1 MADYATIPIFPLQ
14 IVVFPGEMVP
24 LHIFEERYK
33 QMFADVRAARERGE
47 VLQVGIILGE
57 GSEVRAEV
65 GCTVALEEVL
75 EEHEDGRLNI
85 ITLGARR
92 FRIEQVAGDKSY
104 LEAWVEYVDDEE
116 EATDL
121 VLQTRVLAGYRRL
134 LELVEEESGAGAE
147 RGDAENAFQIAQAVA
162 VDVGFKQRLLAMTT
176 ENMRLE
182 MLGEYFERLLPALEE
197 RMAERLQV
205 HSNGHSKGS

>member
-24 LHIFEERYK
+24 LRIFEERYK

-47 VLQVGIILGE
+47 VLQVGIILVE
-57 GSEVRAEV
+57 GSEVLAEV
-65 GCTVALEEVL
+65 GCTVVLEEVL

-85 ITLGARR
+85 ITLGSRR

-116 EATDL
+116 EAIDR
-121 VLQTRVLAGYRRL
+121 VLQTRVIAGYQRL
-134 LELVEEESGAGAE
+134 LELVEEESGAEVEG
-147 RGDAENAFQIAQAVA
+147 GDADNAFQIAQAVA
-162 VDVGFKQRLLAMTT
+162 VDLGGKQRLLAMTT

-182 MLGEYFERLLPALEE
+182 MLGEYFERLLPTLEK
-197 RMAERLQV
+197 RRAERLRV

>member
-24 LHIFEERYK
+24 LRIFEERYK

-47 VLQVGIILGE
+47 VLQVGIILVE
-57 GSEVRAEV
+57 GSEVLAEV
-65 GCTVALEEVL
+65 GCTVVLEEVL
-75 EEHEDGRLNI
+75 DEHEDGRLNI

-116 EATDL
+116 EAIDR
-121 VLQTRVLAGYRRL
+121 VLQTRVLAGYQRL
-134 LELVEEESGAGAE
+134 LELVEEESGAEVEG
-147 RGDAENAFQIAQAVA
+147 GDADNAFQIAQAVA
-162 VDVGFKQRLLAMTT
+162 VDLGGKQRLLAMTT
-176 ENMRLE
+176 ENRRLE
-182 MLGEYFERLLPALEE
+182 MLGEYFERLLPMLEE
-197 RMAERLQV
+197 RRAVRLRV

>member
-24 LHIFEERYK
+24 LRIFEERYK

-47 VLQVGIILGE
+47 VLQVGIILVE
-57 GSEVRAEV
+57 GSEVLAEV
-65 GCTVALEEVL
+65 GCTVVLEEVL

-116 EATDL
+116 EAIDRD
-121 VLQTRVLAGYRRL
+121 LQTRVIAGYQRL
-134 LELVEEESGAGAE
+134 LELVDEESGAEVEG
-147 RGDAENAFQIAQAVA
+147 GDAENAFQIAQAVA
-162 VDVGFKQRLLAMTT
+162 VDLGGKQRLLEMTT
-176 ENMRLE
+176 ENRRLE
-182 MLGEYFERLLPALEE
+182 MLGEYFERLLPTLEE
-197 RMAERLQV
+197 RRVERLRV
-205 HSNGHSKGS
+205 HSNGHNKGS

>member
-24 LHIFEERYK
+24 LRIFEERYK

-47 VLQVGIILGE
+47 VLQVGIILVE
-57 GSEVRAEV
+57 GSEVLAEV
-65 GCTVALEEVL
+65 GCTVVLEEVL

-116 EATDL
+116 EAIDR
-121 VLQTRVLAGYRRL
+121 VLQTRVIAGYQRL
-134 LELVEEESGAGAE
+134 LELVEEESGAEVEG
-147 RGDAENAFQIAQAVA
+147 GDADNAFQIAQAVA
-162 VDVGFKQRLLAMTT
+162 VDLGGKQRLLAMTT
-176 ENMRLE
+176 ENRRLE
-182 MLGEYFERLLPALEE
+182 MLGEYFERLLPTLEE
-197 RMAERLQV
+197 RRAERLRV

>member
-24 LHIFEERYK
+24 LRIFEERYK

-47 VLQVGIILGE
+47 VLQVGIILVE
-57 GSEVRAEV
+57 GSEVLAEV
-65 GCTVALEEVL
+65 GCTVVLEEVL

-116 EATDL
+116 EAIDR
-121 VLQTRVLAGYRRL
+121 VLQTRVIAGYQRL
-134 LELVEEESGAGAE
+134 LELVDEESGAEVEG
-147 RGDAENAFQIAQAVA
+147 GDAENAFQIAQAVA
-162 VDVGFKQRLLAMTT
+162 VDLGGKQRLLEMTT
-176 ENMRLE
+176 ENRRLE
-182 MLGEYFERLLPALEE
+182 MLGEYFERLLPTLEE
-197 RMAERLQV
+197 RRAERLRV
-205 HSNGHSKGS
+205 HSNGHNKGS

>member
-24 LHIFEERYK
+24 LRIFEERYK

-47 VLQVGIILGE
+47 VLQVGIILVE
-57 GSEVRAEV
+57 GSEVLAEV
-65 GCTVALEEVL
+65 GCTVVLEEVL

-116 EATDL
+116 EAIDR
-121 VLQTRVLAGYRRL
+121 VLQTRVIAGYQRL
-134 LELVEEESGAGAE
+134 LELVEEESGAEVEG
-147 RGDAENAFQIAQAVA
+147 GDADNAFQIAQAVA
-162 VDVGFKQRLLAMTT
+162 VDLGGKQRLLAMTT
-176 ENMRLE
+176 ENRRLE
-182 MLGEYFERLLPALEE
+182 MLGEYFERLLPTLEE
-197 RMAERLQV
+197 RRAVRLRV

>member
-24 LHIFEERYK
+24 LRIFEERYK

-47 VLQVGIILGE
+47 VLQVGIILVE
-57 GSEVRAEV
+57 GSEVLAEV
-65 GCTVALEEVL
+65 GCTVVLEEVL

-116 EATDL
+116 EAIDR
-121 VLQTRVLAGYRRL
+121 VLQTRVIAGYQRL
-134 LELVEEESGAGAE
+134 LELVEEESGAEVEG
-147 RGDAENAFQIAQAVA
+147 GDADNAFQIAQAVA
-162 VDVGFKQRLLAMTT
+162 VDLGGKQRLLAMTT
-176 ENMRLE
+176 ENRRLE
-182 MLGEYFERLLPALEE
+182 MLGEYFERLLPMLEE
-197 RMAERLQV
+197 RRAVRLRV

>member
-33 QMFADVRAARERGE
+33 EMFADVRAARERGE

-92 FRIEQVAGDKSY
+92 FRIEQVAGNKSY

-134 LELVEEESGAGAE
+134 LELVEAESGADAE
-147 RGDAENAFQIAQAVA
+147 GGDAENAFQIAQAVA

>member
-24 LHIFEERYK
+24 LRIFEERYK

-47 VLQVGIILGE
+47 VLQVGIILVE
-57 GSEVRAEV
+57 GSEVLAEV
-65 GCTVALEEVL
+65 GCTVVLEEVL
-75 EEHEDGRLNI
+75 DEHEDGRLNI

-116 EATDL
+116 EAIDR
-121 VLQTRVLAGYRRL
+121 VLQTRVIAGYQRL
-134 LELVEEESGAGAE
+134 LELVEEESGAEVEG
-147 RGDAENAFQIAQAVA
+147 GDADNAFQIAQAVA
-162 VDVGFKQRLLAMTT
+162 VDLGGKQRLLAMTT

-182 MLGEYFERLLPALEE
+182 MLGEYFERLLPTLEE
-197 RMAERLQV
+197 RRAERLRV

>member
-57 GSEVRAEV
+57 GREVRAEV

-134 LELVEEESGAGAE
+134 LELVEEESGADAE
-147 RGDAENAFQIAQAVA
+147 GGDAENAFQIAQAVA
-162 VDVGFKQRLLAMTT
+162 VDVGVKQRLLAMTT

-197 RMAERLQV
+197 RRAERLRV

>member
-1 MADYATIPIFPLQ
+1 MAYYATIPIFPLQ

-24 LHIFEERYK
+24 LRIFEERYK
-33 QMFADVRAARERGE
+33 QMFAYVRAARERGE

-57 GSEVRAEV
+57 GSEVLAEV
-65 GCTVALEEVL
+65 GCTVVLEEVL
-75 EEHEDGRLNI
+75 DEHEDGRLNI

-116 EATDL
+116 EAIDR
-121 VLQTRVLAGYRRL
+121 VLQTRVLAGYQRL
-134 LELVEEESGAGAE
+134 LELVEEESGAEVEG
-147 RGDAENAFQIAQAVA
+147 GDADNAFQIAQAVA
-162 VDVGFKQRLLAMTT
+162 VDLGGKQRLLAMTT
-176 ENMRLE
+176 ENRRLE
-182 MLGEYFERLLPALEE
+182 MLGEYFERLLPMLEE
-197 RMAERLQV
+197 RRAVRLRV

>member
-33 QMFADVRAARERGE
+33 KMFADVRAARERGE

-57 GSEVRAEV
+57 DSEMFAQV

-104 LEAWVEYVDDEE
+104 LEAWVEYIDDEE

-121 VLQTRVLAGYRRL
+121 VLQTRVLAGYQRL
-134 LELVEEESGAGAE
+134 LELVEEESGAEAE
-147 RGDAENAFQIAQAVA
+147 EGDAENAFQIAQAVA
-162 VDVGFKQRLLAMTT
+162 VDLGVKQRLLAMTT
-176 ENMRLE
+176 ENLRLE
-182 MLGEYFERLLPALEE
+182 MLGEYFERLLPALEQ
-197 RMAERLQV
+197 RRAERLRV

>member
-24 LHIFEERYK
+24 LRIFEERYK

-47 VLQVGIILGE
+47 VLQVGIILVE
-57 GSEVRAEV
+57 GSEVLAEV
-65 GCTVALEEVL
+65 GCTVVLEEVL

-116 EATDL
+116 EAIDR
-121 VLQTRVLAGYRRL
+121 VLQTRVIAGYQRL
-134 LELVEEESGAGAE
+134 LELVEEESGAEVEG
-147 RGDAENAFQIAQAVA
+147 GDADNAFQIAQAVA
-162 VDVGFKQRLLAMTT
+162 VDLGGKQRLLAMTT
-176 ENMRLE
+176 ENRRLE

-197 RMAERLQV
+197 RRAERLRV

>member
-1 MADYATIPIFPLQ
+1 MADYATIPIIPLQ

-47 VLQVGIILGE
+47 VLQIGIILGE

-65 GCTVALEEVL
+65 GCTVALQEVL

-121 VLQTRVLAGYRRL
+121 VLQTRVIAGYRRL
-134 LELVEEESGAGAE
+134 LELVEEESGADAE
-147 RGDAENAFQIAQAVA
+147 GGDAENAFQIAQAVA
-162 VDVGFKQRLLAMTT
+162 VDVGVKQRLLAMTT

-197 RMAERLQV
+197 RMAERLRV

>member
-24 LHIFEERYK
+24 LRIFEERYK

-47 VLQVGIILGE
+47 VLQVGIILVE
-57 GSEVRAEV
+57 GSEVLAEV
-65 GCTVALEEVL
+65 GCTVVLEEVL

-116 EATDL
+116 EAIDR
-121 VLQTRVLAGYRRL
+121 VLQTRVIAGYRRL
-134 LELVEEESGAGAE
+134 LELVEEESGAEVEG
-147 RGDAENAFQIAQAVA
+147 GDADNAFQIAQAVA
-162 VDVGFKQRLLAMTT
+162 VDLGGKQRLLAMTT
-176 ENMRLE
+176 ENRRLE
-182 MLGEYFERLLPALEE
+182 MLGEYFERLLPTLEE
-197 RMAERLQV
+197 RRAVRLRV

>member
-24 LHIFEERYK
+24 LHIFEERYIE
-33 QMFADVRAARERGE
+33 MFADVRAARERGE

-134 LELVEEESGAGAE
+134 LELVEEESGADAE
-147 RGDAENAFQIAQAVA
+147 ECDAENAFQIAQAVA
-162 VDVGFKQRLLAMTT
+162 VDVGVKQRLLAMTT

-182 MLGEYFERLLPALEE
+182 MLGEYFERLLPAVEE
-197 RMAERLQV
+197 RRAERLRV

>member
-24 LHIFEERYK
+24 LRIFEERYK

-47 VLQVGIILGE
+47 VLQVGIILVE
-57 GSEVRAEV
+57 GSEVLAEV
-65 GCTVALEEVL
+65 GCTVVLEEVL

-116 EATDL
+116 EAIDG
-121 VLQTRVLAGYRRL
+121 VLQTRVIAGYQRL
-134 LELVEEESGAGAE
+134 LELVEEESGAE
-147 RGDAENAFQIAQAVA
+147 VEEGDAENAFQIAQAVA
-162 VDVGFKQRLLAMTT
+162 VDLGGKQRLLAMTT

-182 MLGEYFERLLPALEE
+182 MLGEYFERLLPTLEE
-197 RMAERLQV
+197 RRAVRLRV
-205 HSNGHSKGS
+205 LSNGHSKGS

>member
-24 LHIFEERYK
+24 LRIFEERYK

-47 VLQVGIILGE
+47 VLQVGIILVE
-57 GSEVRAEV
+57 GSEVLAEV
-65 GCTVALEEVL
+65 GCTVVLEEVL

-116 EATDL
+116 EAIDR
-121 VLQTRVLAGYRRL
+121 VLQTRVIAGYQRL
-134 LELVEEESGAGAE
+134 LELVEEESGAEVEG
-147 RGDAENAFQIAQAVA
+147 GDAENAFQIAQAVA
-162 VDVGFKQRLLAMTT
+162 VDLGGKQRLLEMTT
-176 ENMRLE
+176 ENRRLE
-182 MLGEYFERLLPALEE
+182 MLGEYFERLLPTLEE
-197 RMAERLQV
+197 RRAVRLRV

>member
-24 LHIFEERYK
+24 LRIFEERYK

-47 VLQVGIILGE
+47 VLQVGIILVE
-57 GSEVRAEV
+57 GSEVLAEV
-65 GCTVALEEVL
+65 GCTVVLEEVL

-116 EATDL
+116 EAIDR
-121 VLQTRVLAGYRRL
+121 VLQTRVIAGYQRL
-134 LELVEEESGAGAE
+134 LELVEEESGAEVEG
-147 RGDAENAFQIAQAVA
+147 GDADNAFQIAQAVA
-162 VDVGFKQRLLAMTT
+162 VDLGGKQRLLAMTT

-182 MLGEYFERLLPALEE
+182 MLGEYFERLLPTLEE
-197 RMAERLQV
+197 RRAERLRV

>member
-1 MADYATIPIFPLQ
+1 MADYATIPIFPLKL
-14 IVVFPGEMVP
+14 VVFPGEMVP
-24 LHIFEERYK
+24 LRIFEERYK

-47 VLQVGIILGE
+47 VLQVGIILVE
-57 GSEVRAEV
+57 GSEVLAEV
-65 GCTVALEEVL
+65 GCTVVLEEVL

-116 EATDL
+116 EAIDG
-121 VLQTRVLAGYRRL
+121 VLQTRVIAGYQRL
-134 LELVEEESGAGAE
+134 LELVEEESGAEVEG
-147 RGDAENAFQIAQAVA
+147 GDADNAFQIAQAVA
-162 VDVGFKQRLLAMTT
+162 MDLGGKQRLLAMTT
-176 ENMRLE
+176 ENRRLE
-182 MLGEYFERLLPALEE
+182 MLGEYFERLLPTLEE
-197 RMAERLQV
+197 RRAVRLRV

>member
-24 LHIFEERYK
+24 LRIFEERYK

-47 VLQVGIILGE
+47 VLQVGIILVE
-57 GSEVRAEV
+57 GSEVLAEV
-65 GCTVALEEVL
+65 GCTVVLEEVL

-116 EATDL
+116 EAIDR
-121 VLQTRVLAGYRRL
+121 VLQTRVIAGYQRL
-134 LELVEEESGAGAE
+134 LELVEEESGAEVEG
-147 RGDAENAFQIAQAVA
+147 GDAENAFQIAQAVA
-162 VDVGFKQRLLAMTT
+162 VDLGGKQRLLAMTT

-182 MLGEYFERLLPALEE
+182 MLGEYFERLLPTLEE
-197 RMAERLQV
+197 RRAERLRV

>member
-57 GSEVRAEV
+57 GSEVLAEV

-75 EEHEDGRLNI
+75 EEHD
-85 ITLGARR
+85 GAR
-92 FRIEQVAGDKSY
+92 
-104 LEAWVEYVDDEE
+104 
-116 EATDL
+116 
-121 VLQTRVLAGYRRL
+121 
-134 LELVEEESGAGAE
+134 
-147 RGDAENAFQIAQAVA
+147 
-162 VDVGFKQRLLAMTT
+162 
-176 ENMRLE
+176 
-182 MLGEYFERLLPALEE
+182 LPA
-197 RMAERLQV
+197 ATV
-205 HSNGHSKGS
+205 FH

>member
-24 LHIFEERYK
+24 LRIFEERYK

-47 VLQVGIILGE
+47 VLQVGIILVE
-57 GSEVRAEV
+57 GSEVLAEV
-65 GCTVALEEVL
+65 GCTVVLEEVL

-116 EATDL
+116 EAIDG
-121 VLQTRVLAGYRRL
+121 VLQTRVIAGYQRL
-134 LELVEEESGAGAE
+134 LELVEEESGAEVEG
-147 RGDAENAFQIAQAVA
+147 GDADNAFQIAQAVA
-162 VDVGFKQRLLAMTT
+162 VDLGGKQRLLAMTT
-176 ENMRLE
+176 ENRRLE
-182 MLGEYFERLLPALEE
+182 MLGEYFERLLPTLEE
-197 RMAERLQV
+197 RRAVRLRV

>member
-1 MADYATIPIFPLQ
+1 MADHATIPIFPLQ
-14 IVVFPGEMVP
+14 IVVFPGEIVP

-47 VLQVGIILGE
+47 LLQVGIILGE
-57 GSEVRAEV
+57 GTEVLAEV
-65 GCTVALEEVL
+65 GCTVVLEEVL
-75 EEHEDGRLNI
+75 EEGEDGRLNI

-92 FRIEQVAGDKSY
+92 FRIEQVVGDKSY
-104 LEAWVEYVDDEE
+104 LEAWVEYIDDEE

-121 VLQTRVLAGYRRL
+121 VLQARVLARYRRL
-134 LELVEEESGAGAE
+134 LELVEEVSGAEAE
-147 RGDAENAFQIAQAVA
+147 GGDAENAFQIAQTVA
-162 VDVGFKQRLLAMTT
+162 LDLGVKQRLLAMTT

-182 MLGEYFERLLPALEE
+182 MLGEHFERLIPALEE
-197 RMAERLQV
+197 RRAKRLRV

>member
-1 MADYATIPIFPLQ
+1 ML
-14 IVVFPGEMVP
+14 
-24 LHIFEERYK
+24 
-33 QMFADVRAARERGE
+33 
-47 VLQVGIILGE
+47 
-57 GSEVRAEV
+57 AEV

-134 LELVEEESGAGAE
+134 LELVEEESGADAE
-147 RGDAENAFQIAQAVA
+147 GGGAENAFQIAQAVA
-162 VDVGFKQRLLAMTT
+162 VDVGVKQRLLAMTT

-197 RMAERLQV
+197 RRAERLRV
-205 HSNGHSKGS
+205 HSNGHSKGG

>member
-24 LHIFEERYK
+24 LRIFEERYK

-47 VLQVGIILGE
+47 VLQVGIILVE
-57 GSEVRAEV
+57 GSEVLAEV
-65 GCTVALEEVL
+65 GCTVVLEEVL

-92 FRIEQVAGDKSY
+92 FRIKQVAGDKSY

-116 EATDL
+116 EAIDR
-121 VLQTRVLAGYRRL
+121 VLQTRVIAGYQRL
-134 LELVEEESGAGAE
+134 LELVEEESGAEVEG
-147 RGDAENAFQIAQAVA
+147 GDADNAFQIAQAVA
-162 VDVGFKQRLLAMTT
+162 VDLGGKQRLLAMTT
-176 ENMRLE
+176 ENRRLE
-182 MLGEYFERLLPALEE
+182 MLGEYFERLLPTLEE
-197 RMAERLQV
+197 RRAVRLRV

>member
-24 LHIFEERYK
+24 LRIFEERYK

-47 VLQVGIILGE
+47 VLQVGIILVE
-57 GSEVRAEV
+57 GSEVLAEV
-65 GCTVALEEVL
+65 GCTVVLEEVL

-85 ITLGARR
+85 ITLGSRR

-116 EATDL
+116 EAIDG
-121 VLQTRVLAGYRRL
+121 VLQTRVIAGYQRL
-134 LELVEEESGAGAE
+134 LELVEEESGAEVEG
-147 RGDAENAFQIAQAVA
+147 GDADNAFQIAQAVA
-162 VDVGFKQRLLAMTT
+162 MDLGGKQRLLAMTT
-176 ENMRLE
+176 ENRRLE
-182 MLGEYFERLLPALEE
+182 MLGEYFERLLPTLEE
-197 RMAERLQV
+197 RRAVRLRV

>member
-24 LHIFEERYK
+24 LRIFEERYK

-47 VLQVGIILGE
+47 VLQVGIILVE
-57 GSEVRAEV
+57 GSEVLAEV
-65 GCTVALEEVL
+65 GCTVVLEEVL

-116 EATDL
+116 EAIDG
-121 VLQTRVLAGYRRL
+121 VLQTRVIAGYQRL
-134 LELVEEESGAGAE
+134 LELVEEESGAEVEG
-147 RGDAENAFQIAQAVA
+147 GDADNAFQIAQAVA
-162 VDVGFKQRLLAMTT
+162 VDLGGKQRLLAMTT

-182 MLGEYFERLLPALEE
+182 MLGEYFERLLPTLEE
-197 RMAERLQV
+197 RRAVRLRV

>member
-24 LHIFEERYK
+24 LRIFEERYK

-47 VLQVGIILGE
+47 VLQVGIILVE
-57 GSEVRAEV
+57 GSEVLAEV
-65 GCTVALEEVL
+65 GCTVVLEEVL

-116 EATDL
+116 EAIDR
-121 VLQTRVLAGYRRL
+121 VLQTRVLAGYQRL
-134 LELVEEESGAGAE
+134 LELVEEESGAEVEG
-147 RGDAENAFQIAQAVA
+147 GDAENAFQIAQAVA
-162 VDVGFKQRLLAMTT
+162 VDLGGKQRLLAMTT

-182 MLGEYFERLLPALEE
+182 MLGEYFERLLPTLEE
-197 RMAERLQV
+197 RRAERLRV

>member
-24 LHIFEERYK
+24 LRIFEERYK

-47 VLQVGIILGE
+47 VLQVGIILVE
-57 GSEVRAEV
+57 GSEVLAEV
-65 GCTVALEEVL
+65 GCTVVLEEVL

-116 EATDL
+116 EAIDRD
-121 VLQTRVLAGYRRL
+121 LQTRVIAGYQRL
-134 LELVEEESGAGAE
+134 LELVDEESGAEVEG
-147 RGDAENAFQIAQAVA
+147 GDAENAFQIAQAVA
-162 VDVGFKQRLLAMTT
+162 VDLGGKQRLLEMTT
-176 ENMRLE
+176 ENRRLE
-182 MLGEYFERLLPALEE
+182 MLGEYFERLLPTLEE
-197 RMAERLQV
+197 RRAVRLRV

>member
-24 LHIFEERYK
+24 LRIFEERYK

-47 VLQVGIILGE
+47 VLQVGIILVE
-57 GSEVRAEV
+57 GSEVLAEV

-116 EATDL
+116 EAIDR
-121 VLQTRVLAGYRRL
+121 VLQTRVIAGYQRL
-134 LELVEEESGAGAE
+134 LELVEEESGAEVEG
-147 RGDAENAFQIAQAVA
+147 GDADNAFQIAQAVA
-162 VDVGFKQRLLAMTT
+162 VDLGGKQRLLEMTT
-176 ENMRLE
+176 ENRRLE
-182 MLGEYFERLLPALEE
+182 MLGEYFERLLPTLEE
-197 RMAERLQV
+197 RRAVRLRV

>member
-24 LHIFEERYK
+24 LRIFEERYK

-47 VLQVGIILGE
+47 VLQVGIILVE
-57 GSEVRAEV
+57 GSEVLAEV
-65 GCTVALEEVL
+65 GCTVVLEEVL

-116 EATDL
+116 EAIDG
-121 VLQTRVLAGYRRL
+121 VLQTRVIAGYQRL
-134 LELVEEESGAGAE
+134 LELVEEESGAEVEG
-147 RGDAENAFQIAQAVA
+147 GDADNAFQIAQAVA
-162 VDVGFKQRLLAMTT
+162 VDLGGKQRLLAMTT

-197 RMAERLQV
+197 RRAERLRV

>member
-24 LHIFEERYK
+24 LRIFEERYK

-47 VLQVGIILGE
+47 VLQVGIILVE
-57 GSEVRAEV
+57 GSEVLAEV
-65 GCTVALEEVL
+65 GCTVVLEEVL

-116 EATDL
+116 EAIDR
-121 VLQTRVLAGYRRL
+121 VLQTRVIAGYQRL
-134 LELVEEESGAGAE
+134 LELVEEESGAEVEG
-147 RGDAENAFQIAQAVA
+147 GDAENAFQIAQAVA
-162 VDVGFKQRLLAMTT
+162 VDLGGKQRLLAMTT
-176 ENMRLE
+176 ENRRLE
-182 MLGEYFERLLPALEE
+182 MLGEYFERLLPTLEE
-197 RMAERLQV
+197 RRAVRLRV

>member
-24 LHIFEERYK
+24 LRIFEERYK

-47 VLQVGIILGE
+47 VLQVGIILVE
-57 GSEVRAEV
+57 GSEVLAEV
-65 GCTVALEEVL
+65 GCTVVLEEVL

-116 EATDL
+116 EAIDR
-121 VLQTRVLAGYRRL
+121 VLQTRVIAGYQRL
-134 LELVEEESGAGAE
+134 LELVEEESGAEVEG
-147 RGDAENAFQIAQAVA
+147 GDAENAFQIAQAVA
-162 VDVGFKQRLLAMTT
+162 VDLGGKQRLLAMTT
-176 ENMRLE
+176 ENRRLE
-182 MLGEYFERLLPALEE
+182 MLGEYFERLLPTLEE
-197 RMAERLQV
+197 RRAERLRV

>member
-24 LHIFEERYK
+24 LRIFEERYK

-47 VLQVGIILGE
+47 VLQVGIILVE
-57 GSEVRAEV
+57 GSEVLAEV
-65 GCTVALEEVL
+65 GCTVVLEEVL

-116 EATDL
+116 EAIDG
-121 VLQTRVLAGYRRL
+121 VLQTRVIAGYQRL
-134 LELVEEESGAGAE
+134 LELVEEESGAEVEG
-147 RGDAENAFQIAQAVA
+147 GDAENAFQIAQAVA
-162 VDVGFKQRLLAMTT
+162 VDLGGKQRLLAMTT

-182 MLGEYFERLLPALEE
+182 MLGEYFERLLPTLEE
-197 RMAERLQV
+197 RRAERLRV

>member
-33 QMFADVRAARERGE
+33 EMFADVRAARERGE